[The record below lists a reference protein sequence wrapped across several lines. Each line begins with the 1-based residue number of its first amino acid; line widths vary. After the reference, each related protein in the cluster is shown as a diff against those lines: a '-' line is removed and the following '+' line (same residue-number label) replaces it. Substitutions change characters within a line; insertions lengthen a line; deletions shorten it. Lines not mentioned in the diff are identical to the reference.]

1 MRLNQSRA
9 GRPMSWNP
17 GTPCLALLASAVL
30 LAGCGKGAGVG
41 GVAGDAT
48 PATQAANDAVAKA
61 LPLDDPKDFEDAK
74 RGFIAK
80 PSGKILG
87 ADGSVLKDFEA
98 YGFLAGKP
106 ADTVNPSLWRHAQL
120 NANFGLFKVMD
131 GVYQLRGFDIANMT
145 LIEGKTGWIVVDPLT
160 ASESSSVALAFAR
173 QHLGNKPVSA
183 IIFTHAHI
191 DHFGGV
197 LGVTTATD
205 AADRQLPIVAP
216 VGFME
221 EATSENVLVGT
232 GMARRSMYQF
242 GKNLPR
248 SAKGNVDT
256 GLGKD
261 VVYGLP
267 AILPP
272 TVLIDKPDQALELD
286 GLKFVF
292 HNVPNAECPAELS
305 FSIPDKRLY
314 DGAEYLA
321 QTMHNLLPIRGAKVR
336 DSLRWSGY
344 MEQALEHVK
353 DADTYIGSHNW
364 PIWGNDR
371 IKEFITKHRDV
382 YKYTHDQTVRLIN
395 AGYTPREIADMVKL
409 PKSLADYFGAR
420 GYYGDL
426 RHNVKAVYQFYLG
439 AYDGN
444 PANLNP
450 LPPQESAKRYLELIG
465 GADKAVAAAQTAFD
479 KGDYR
484 WAAELLNHAVLGDA
498 ANAAAKELLAK
509 TYDQMGYA
517 AEAATWRNSY
527 LTAAME
533 LRNGP
538 PTKGIDKSTVIE
550 LLKQTPVE
558 RFLEAMA
565 GGLDG
570 PAAEGK
576 DLKINLVLTDL
587 KQSYVLW
594 IENSVLHFRVG
605 SPATDANATLT
616 LTKDIFVKMIA
627 GTAGIKDTLMSDD
640 LKVDGS
646 KIDLVRFFSLI
657 EKAPGVF
664 PIVTR

>member
-1 MRLNQSRA
+1 VLNSRIRA
-9 GRPMSWNP
+9 FA
-17 GTPCLALLASAVL
+17 ALMTAPLIL
-30 LAGCGKGAGVG
+30 MAGCGKNTGVG
-41 GVAGDAT
+41 GAAGDAT
-48 PATQAANDAVAKA
+48 PTTLAAHAAMAKA
-61 LPLDDPKDFEDAK
+61 LALDDRKDFDDAK

-98 YGFLAGKP
+98 YGFLAGKA

-160 ASESSSVALAFAR
+160 APESSSVALAFAR
-173 QHLGNKPVSA
+173 QQLGNKPVSA
-183 IIFTHAHI
+183 IIFTHAHV

-197 LGVTTATD
+197 LGITTARD
-205 AADRQLPIVAP
+205 SADRKLPIVAP
-216 VGFME
+216 EGFMD
-221 EATSENVLVGT
+221 EATSENVMVGT

-267 AILPP
+267 GILAP
-272 TVLIDKPDQALELD
+272 TVLIDKPAQPVELD
-286 GLKFVF
+286 GVKFVF

-305 FSIPDKRLY
+305 FSIPDKKLY
-314 DGAEYLA
+314 DGAENLA
-321 QTMHNLLPIRGAKVR
+321 QTMHNLLPVRGAKVR
-336 DSLRWSGY
+336 DSLRWSTY

-353 DADTYIGSHNW
+353 DADVYIASHNW
-364 PIWGNDR
+364 PIWGNGR

-395 AGYTPREIADMVKL
+395 AGYTPREIAEMVKL
-409 PKSLADYFGAR
+409 PKSLSNYFGAR

-444 PANLNP
+444 PANLDL
-450 LPPQESAKRYLELIG
+450 LPPKESAKRYLELLG
-465 GADKAVAAAQTAFD
+465 GADKAVAAAQAAYD

-484 WAAELLNHAVLGDA
+484 WAAELLNHAVFGDA
-498 ANAAAKELLAK
+498 SNKAAKELLAR

-533 LRNGP
+533 LRGGP
-538 PTKGIDKSTVIE
+538 PAKGIDKSVIIE

-594 IENSVLHFRVG
+594 IENSVLHHRAG
-605 SPATDANATLT
+605 APAADANATLS

-627 GTAGIKDTLMSDD
+627 GTAGIKDTLLSDD

-657 EKAPGVF
+657 EKSTGVF